1 MVPRH
6 TLGKSFHMGIDGLCV
21 FDPRTR
27 DTQLF
32 VSRTHL
38 GDFQVGSR
46 AYIFSDN
53 SDGKALVVVSY
64 EPQDPENQWIA
75 HVLLMKEQYAILM
88 QQKVRACVRA
98 CVRSERAVHLLRG
111 SVLPR
116 HLGALPVCIMVLAL
130 SSCAPVRQFVD
141 V

>member
-1 MVPRH
+1 MCACACACVPVCLWQWVNELLPNNGSTSH
-6 TLGKSFHMGIDGLCV
+6 LGEEFHMGIDGLCV

-98 CVRSERAVHLLRG
+98 CVRRG
-111 SVLPR
+111 L
-116 HLGALPVCIMVLAL
+116 CI
-130 SSCAPVRQFVD
+130 C
-141 V
+141 